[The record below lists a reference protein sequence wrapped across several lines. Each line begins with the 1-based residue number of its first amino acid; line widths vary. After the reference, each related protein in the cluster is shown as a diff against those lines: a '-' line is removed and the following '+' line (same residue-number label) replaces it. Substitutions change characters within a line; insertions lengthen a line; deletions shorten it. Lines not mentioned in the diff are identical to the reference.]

1 MSVEH
6 RRIHFE
12 ITRPAV
18 NRPALRW
25 IERHGGG
32 LATLRAVYGD
42 FDTLS
47 YSRGLCRSY
56 RRKPLVLCLLTF
68 FATLWRIQQIF
79 VAEES
84 LFAGGPNERL

>member
-42 FDTLS
+42 LDALS
-47 YSRGLCRSY
+47 NSRCLGRSN
-56 RRKPLVLCLLTF
+56 RGKPFVLCLLTLF
-68 FATLWRIQQIF
+68 TTLWRVQQVL
-79 VAEES
+79 VAKES
-84 LFAGGPNERL
+84 LFAGGPNE